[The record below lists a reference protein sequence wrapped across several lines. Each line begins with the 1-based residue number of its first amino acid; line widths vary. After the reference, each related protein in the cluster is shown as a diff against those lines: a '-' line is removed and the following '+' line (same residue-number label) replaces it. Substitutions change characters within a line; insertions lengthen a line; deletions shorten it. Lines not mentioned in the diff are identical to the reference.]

1 MRLTHLDVFGFK
13 SFHNKTDIPFGSGI
27 TGIVGPNGCGKSNI
41 VEAIRWVLG
50 EQRAGA
56 VRGHRMEDVIFA
68 GTRSRKPLGMCEVSL
83 TIDNAERGLAIDYSE
98 VTITRRLF
106 RSGDSDYLLNKVPC
120 RLLDIQNLLMD
131 TGLGPGAYSVM
142 EQGMVDEIIDD
153 RTENRRRLFE
163 EAAGITKY
171 KARRRSTWNKL
182 ESTRADL
189 LRLEDVVG
197 EIKRNVD
204 LLGRQV
210 GRARRYQEL
219 KTELDD
225 LDVRF
230 GRHQF
235 HSLRDRIQPLQQQ
248 FEELS
253 LTVEAGLARF
263 TTLEAELETQRLGVT
278 ESEGALQ
285 QAGMHLSR
293 CQEEIHALD
302 TRLVSSRERRQAQ
315 ERAMQRSSGQRED
328 SRSQLRETAAQVEET
343 GANLNRAEDRSAG
356 VAERLRLQE
365 DSAAAADAEYES
377 IRSGLEGENRR
388 LRELLR
394 ERSERS
400 ESMVRLQTER
410 QGLEQMAAHLGAEV
424 EGEDGDLHRARRS
437 VEDAES
443 RLERR
448 RGRIAAIAEARD
460 SVRQGRAAVESVV
473 SAGAGRVA
481 DLRREI
487 ESGHARVEGLERVRS
502 GYEGYAGGVRELLVD
517 SPCSELFKGVLGD
530 LIQVEPGLERAVEAV
545 LGDAV
550 EALVADGDE
559 GLVEALEYLRR
570 RSGRAGIYP
579 LSWQDGP
586 REPEVDL
593 KEVPGV
599 SGPLAERI
607 RSGDPL
613 APLLSRLLHNAFL
626 VDDLATAVDLARRH
640 RGLPVRLVT
649 AGGEGI
655 GTDGR
660 LTGGAEAGGE
670 GLLQR
675 RREIGGLRS
684 ALAGRRARLA
694 AAEAAVG
701 AELRRRDVLDARL
714 GHLTRHME
722 REGRAEGEER
732 LRLRSARDE
741 RDRLA
746 ARRDQQQRRLTEIA
760 EKLRRLADGGPREEE
775 RLARIEEEATKL
787 EGRIQVREERLETAE
802 RIRQEQREALNALRL
817 ESVRIE
823 TEARALRE
831 ESERLDGVLRGLE
844 ATIQRLEDEVTRA
857 DQDRGRLAAEEEETA
872 TQLAS
877 GHEERERLEAERQ
890 DRHRQWQERTAGAR
904 QLEEEIGRLQR
915 ELGAEKERRH
925 QLELRL
931 AELVAESRQVQDR
944 LAEEHEVDVA
954 GLGPLEESDFDAEA
968 AGRRLEQ
975 IRRSIS
981 RLGAVNVGVLE
992 DFEEQKERYDFL
1004 CGHRDDLQAAA
1015 EDLRKSLQ
1023 RIDRVARSRFR
1034 ETFAEIR
1041 EKFREAF
1048 VRFFPGGE
1056 ADLQLEADVDP
1067 LESNIDITARPRG
1080 KRLQSIG
1087 LLSGGERA
1095 LTAISLLFAIYQ
1107 VKPSPWCILDEVD
1120 APLDDANTE
1129 RFLRVLREFA
1139 RTTQF
1144 VMVTHNKLSMA
1155 SADALHGV
1163 TMPEEGVSQL
1173 VSVQVVEEMLEAA
1186 G

>member
-13 SFHNKTDIPFGSGI
+13 SFHDKTEIPFGPGI

-83 TIDNAERGLAIDYSE
+83 TIDNTEQGLAIDFSE
-98 VTITRRLF
+98 VTVTRRLF

-182 ESTRADL
+182 ESTQADL
-189 LRLEDVVG
+189 LRLEDLVG

-204 LLGRQV
+204 LLARQV

-219 KTELDD
+219 KAELDD

-230 GRHQF
+230 GRHRF
-235 HSLRDRIQPLQQQ
+235 FTLRDRIRPLQQE

-253 LTVEAGLARF
+253 RTVEAGLARF
-263 TTLEAELETQRLGVT
+263 TALEADLETRRLAVT

-285 QAGMHLSR
+285 QAGLHLSR

-315 ERAMQRSSGQRED
+315 EQTMRRASEQRQESRRQLGETEARIEEARANLKRSEARAAGFAGRL
-328 SRSQLRETAAQVEET
+328 RSQ
-343 GANLNRAEDRSAG
+343 ED
-356 VAERLRLQE
+356 
-365 DSAAAADAEYES
+365 AAAAAEAEYES
-377 IRSGLEGENRR
+377 IRSSLESENRR

-394 ERSERS
+394 ESSERS
-400 ESMVRLQTER
+400 ESMARLRTER
-410 QGLEQMAAHLGAEV
+410 QGLEQMAAHLRAEV
-424 EGEDGDLHRARRS
+424 EEDDGLLRRARRS
-437 VEDAES
+437 LEDAES
-443 RLERR
+443 RLEAR
-448 RGRIAAIAEARD
+448 RGRASAIAEALD
-460 SVRQGRAAVESVV
+460 SSRQRRAAADSAV
-473 SAGAGRVA
+473 SAGAGRA
-481 DLRREI
+481 AALRREI
-487 ESGHARVEGLERVRS
+487 EAGQARVEGLERLRS
-502 GYEGYAGGVRELLVD
+502 GYEGCAGGVRELLAG
-517 SPCSELFKGVLGD
+517 SARSGLFEGVLGD
-530 LIQVEPGLERAVEAV
+530 LIEVDPGLERAVEAV

-550 EALVADGDE
+550 ESLVAPGDE
-559 GLVEALEYLRR
+559 GLLEALEYLRR

-586 REPEVDL
+586 REPQVDL

-599 SGPLAERI
+599 SGPLVERV
-607 RSGDPL
+607 RFRGHL
-613 APLLSRLLHNAFL
+613 APLLRRLLHNAFL
-626 VDDLATAVDLARRH
+626 VDDLPAAVALARGH

-649 AGGEGI
+649 AAGEGV
-655 GTDGR
+655 GADGR
-660 LTGGAEAGGE
+660 LTGGAEAAGE
-670 GLLQR
+670 GLLRR
-675 RREIGGLRS
+675 RREIGDLRF
-684 ALAGRRARLA
+684 ALARRRARLA
-694 AAEAAVG
+694 AAEAIAG
-701 AELRRRDVLDARL
+701 ADARRREILDARL
-714 GHLTRHME
+714 GILTRRLE
-722 REGRAEGEER
+722 SEGRAEAEER
-732 LRLRSARDE
+732 LRLRASRDE
-741 RDRLA
+741 RDRLT
-746 ARRDQQQRRLTEIA
+746 ARLEQRQGRLAEIA
-760 EKLRRLADGGPREEE
+760 GNLRRLDGGGPREEE
-775 RLARIEEEATKL
+775 GLARIEEEAAAL
-787 EGRIQVREERLETAE
+787 EGRIQTREGRLEAAGQA
-802 RIRQEQREALNALRL
+802 RQEQQEAVNALRL
-817 ESVRIE
+817 QSVRIE
-823 TEARALRE
+823 AEAKALGE
-831 ESERLDGVLRGLE
+831 ECGRLEGVLESHEG
-844 ATIQRLEDEVTRA
+844 AIGRLQDEVAGA
-857 DQDRGRLAAEEEETA
+857 DRDRGRLAEEEERTTA
-872 TQLAS
+872 QLAA
-877 GHEERERLEAERQ
+877 GHEERERLEGERQ
-890 DRHRQWQERTAGAR
+890 DRHRQWQESTAGTR
-904 QLEEEIGRLQR
+904 RLEDEIGRLQR
-915 ELGAEKERRH
+915 ETGAGRERRH

-931 AELVAESRQVQDR
+931 AEMVAESRQVRDR
-944 LAEEHEVDVA
+944 LTEEHEVDVA
-954 GLGPLEESDFDAEA
+954 GLGPLDEAGFDAEA
-968 AGRRLEQ
+968 AGERLEQ
-975 IRRSIS
+975 IRASIS

-992 DFEEQKERYDFL
+992 EFEEQKERYDFL

-1015 EDLRKSLQ
+1015 ADLRKTLQ
-1023 RIDRVARSRFR
+1023 HIDRVARRLFR

-1041 EKFREAF
+1041 EKFRETFA
-1048 VRFFPGGE
+1048 RFFPGGE

-1067 LESNIDITARPRG
+1067 LESKIEITARPRG

-1095 LTAISLLFAIYQ
+1095 LTAIALLFAIYQ

-1144 VMVTHNKLSMA
+1144 VVVTHNKLSMA
-1155 SADALHGV
+1155 SADSLHGV